1 MKIALVGPELEE
13 NLALRY
19 IHAALARA
27 GHEVRIYDFHEARQ
41 TEPVAAAIARW
52 RPEIVGMSMV
62 FTARARQ
69 FVALAEAL
77 RRRGFSGHVTAGGHF
92 ASFHAEPLLRDVA
105 AIDSV
110 LHGEGEE
117 AMVELAANLDR
128 PRRVR
133 GMSRR
138 TGGGS
143 IVTTPPR
150 APLDD
155 LDRRPWPTRPEVFH
169 EYFGLPMAAMLSGR
183 GCYANCAFCSI
194 RAWHRKLGGRRFRQ
208 RSVEDVV
215 AEMAHLYHDRGVR
228 IFNFHDDNFFLPDAA
243 ANLRRFEAIRA
254 ALAAAGVTGIGFQV
268 KARPDNVEPEVMD
281 LLKEM
286 GLFRVFLGV
295 ESNAVAGL
303 KALGRG
309 IRREQNHR
317 ALRIIR
323 RRDVHVTF
331 NLLMFEPECSPS
343 DLRDNVDF
351 IRRYP
356 ELPLNFCRVEV
367 YAGTAIERRLR
378 AAGRLEGDY
387 FGYTYRLSDPR
398 CQLAYEIFRD
408 VFTPRNFLL
417 QGMNLQAMAVD
428 YNLHLLL
435 RFFPRRVSGGL
446 RRRCEGFIRDLNR
459 SNAELLEDVLDFS
472 TAGDPPPRAQVAD
485 FTRDMTDRR
494 AQFDAAMI
502 GRADALIDEIRAL
515 GAGAAR
521 PPRRPRA
528 KAASAAAA
536 SLMVATLGAA
546 QPLTPPC
553 EPVHEP
559 PLPPPTQPVVPLTTR
574 PLAASA
580 PTTASAPAGRATTTR
595 PATKPAPKPYTAK
608 QARKVQEYVQKH
620 YRSAV
625 RQLAATY
632 RAADIL
638 VPMDLTLD
646 AAGQVVSVRVRLPAR
661 QHARFAR
668 ALETA
673 ARKWEVP
680 GVPRAGACRIVL
692 HTFYSPTDRDRIT
705 EPFEMAP
712 VETPEPPDRAL
723 EP

>member
-19 IHAALARA
+19 IHAGLARA
-27 GHEVRIYDFHEARQ
+27 GHEARIYDFHESRQ
-41 TEPVAAAIARW
+41 IEPVAAAVAGW

-128 PRRVR
+128 PQRVR
-133 GMSRR
+133 GMTRR
-138 TGGGS
+138 AGGAV
-143 IVTTPPR
+143 VTSPPRTPP
-150 APLDD
+150 DD

-169 EYFGLPMAAMLSGR
+169 HYFGLPIAGMLSGR

-243 ANLRRFEAIRA
+243 GNLRRFAAIRA
-254 ALAAAGVTGIGFQV
+254 ALAAAGVSGIGFQV
-268 KARPDNVEPEVMD
+268 KARPDNVEPEAMD

-323 RRDVHVTF
+323 R
-331 NLLMFEPECSPS
+331 
-343 DLRDNVDF
+343 
-351 IRRYP
+351 YQ

-417 QGMNLQAMAVD
+417 EGMNLQAMAVD

-435 RFFPRRVSGGL
+435 RFFPRRVSGKL
-446 RRRCEGFIRDLNR
+446 RRRCASLIRDLNGN
-459 SNAELLEDVLDFS
+459 NAELLEAILDFA
-472 TAGDPPPRAQVAD
+472 TAGALPPERQVAD
-485 FTRDMTDRR
+485 FTREMTDRR
-494 AQFDAAMI
+494 AQFDAATI

-521 PPRRPRA
+521 LPRRPRA

-536 SLMVATLGAA
+536 SLMVATLGAG

-559 PLPPPTQPVVPLTTR
+559 PPPPPTQPVVPLTTR

-580 PTTASAPAGRATTTR
+580 PTTASAPAGGATTTR
-595 PATKPAPKPYTAK
+595 PATKPAPKPYTAT
-608 QARKVQEYVQKH
+608 QAQKVQEYVRKH
-620 YRSAV
+620 YQSAV
-625 RQLAATY
+625 RQLARTY
-632 RAADIL
+632 EAADIL
-638 VPMDLTLD
+638 VPIDLTLD
-646 AAGQVVSVRVRLPAR
+646 ATGQVVSVRARLPAR

-673 ARKWEVP
+673 ARKWKVP
-680 GVPRAGACRIVL
+680 GVPRAGACRVVL
-692 HTFYSPTDRDRIT
+692 HTFYSPTERDRIT

-712 VETPEPPDRAL
+712 IETPGPPDSAL
-723 EP
+723 ER